1 MITQIRSIAFHQ
13 DNRFIYGLP
22 DSSLYVKWFSMTL
35 RTTLYCYSGGGDMI
49 VIFISLPLGVV
60 GMRTTKGI
68 LDQHQDMSVASGPG
82 MHQSNLN

>member
-1 MITQIRSIAFHQ
+1 
-13 DNRFIYGLP
+13 
-22 DSSLYVKWFSMTL
+22 
-35 RTTLYCYSGGGDMI
+35 MI